1 MTVGDAPVWNV
12 SAADHGGQI
21 DDRVASHADLV
32 EPWILT
38 NEMTGQETTVGATRY
53 DNPLWVKLT
62 TFQDTFNGKLGEMGK
77 KNYYLLDVI
86 STADLWV
93 AMYIFI
99 KQY

>member
-1 MTVGDAPVWNV
+1 MTGGDVPVWNV
-12 SAADHGGQI
+12 SAANHGGQI

-62 TFQDTFNGKLGEMGK
+62 TFQDTFNGKLGETIE
-77 KNYYLLDVI
+77 NYYILGVI
-86 STADLWV
+86 FTADLWV
-93 AMYIFI
+93 AKYIFI
-99 KQY
+99 KNY